1 MYVKVSRFLLMSFAV
16 WCFSFSCLA
25 TESQLKVNKKVVI
38 NGLAFKGDFEARRDK
53 GVLHRK
59 HADIGVRLLLAI
71 KDLTLGV
78 HYRRIYSLEENVW
91 ALENRPY
98 VQFEQ
103 KLNGS
108 NKFDWR
114 FRVRQE
120 FRDREGKGHSKR
132 SRLRAKVILLNRVFN
147 AKPFVSHEYYYDL
160 TAHQLS
166 QARIDLGV
174 TFDKFKTVVP
184 RVSFKVVA
192 KQKEQWQTY
201 SALVLSIAF

>member
-1 MYVKVSRFLLMSFAV
+1 MYVTVSRFLLISFAV

-25 TESQLKVNKKVVI
+25 TESKLKVNEKVVI
-38 NGLAFKGDFEARRDK
+38 NGLAFKGDLEVRRDN

-59 HADIGVRLLLAI
+59 HADIGVRLPLTI
-71 KDLTLGV
+71 KGLTLGV
-78 HYRRIYSLEENVW
+78 HYRRIYKLEEEGW

-98 VQFEQ
+98 VQLEQ
-103 KLNGS
+103 KFKGS

-114 FRVRQE
+114 FRVRQD

-132 SRLRAKVILLNRVFN
+132 SRLRAKVILPSRVFN

-184 RVSFKVVA
+184 RVSIKLVA
-192 KQKEQWQTY
+192 KQKEQWQTS
-201 SALVLSIAF
+201 SALVLSLDF

>member
-1 MYVKVSRFLLMSFAV
+1 MFVNLNRFILMSLVV

-25 TESQLKVNKKVVI
+25 TESQLKVNKKAVI
-38 NGLAFKGDFEARRDK
+38 KGVAFKGDIEARRDK
-53 GVLHRK
+53 GILHRK
-59 HADIGVRLLLAI
+59 HADIGVRLPLAI

-78 HYRRIYSLEENVW
+78 HYRRVYSLEEDGW

-98 VQFEQ
+98 VQLEQ
-103 KLNGS
+103 KFKGN
-108 NKFDWR
+108 NKLDWR
-114 FRVRQE
+114 LRVRQE

-132 SRLRAKVILLNRVFN
+132 SRVRAKVVLPKRIFN

-166 QARIDLGV
+166 QTRVDMGV

-184 RVSFKVVA
+184 QLSFKIVA
-192 KQKEQWQTY
+192 KQKDKWQTS
-201 SALVLSIAF
+201 SAIVLSLAF

>member
-1 MYVKVSRFLLMSFAV
+1 MNLKVSRFLLMSFAV
-16 WCFSFSCLA
+16 YGVSLNCLA
-25 TESQLKVNKKVVI
+25 TESQLKINKKTVLKGI
-38 NGLAFKGDFEARRDK
+38 AFKGDLEARRDD

-59 HADIGVRLLLAI
+59 HADIGVRLPLAI

-78 HYRRIYSLEENVW
+78 HYRRVYNLEEGGW

-98 VQFEQ
+98 VQLEQ
-103 KLNGS
+103 KLKGS
-108 NKFDWR
+108 NKLDWR

-132 SRLRAKVILLNRVFN
+132 SRLRAKVILPNRIFN

-184 RVSFKVVA
+184 QVSFKVVA
-192 KQKEQWQTY
+192 KQKEKWQTS
-201 SALVLSIAF
+201 SAIVLNLAF